1 MRYTMKLIKLVALAL
16 MIGITSMSLPS
27 VSVGAQTAPLA
38 PVEIRVMT
46 FNIWVGGELVD
57 FGQIAQ
63 AIRAAQ
69 ADVVGLQEI
78 GGNIQRIA
86 DMLGW
91 QYVNAR
97 LGIISRWPLIDLRSG
112 DGVAVFVQVR
122 PGQVV
127 AVANTHLSSDPYGPY
142 LVRDGEPLDKVLENE
157 QSLRMPEITPVADR
171 LKQLVT
177 AGIPV
182 VLTGDFNSPSHL
194 DWTDAAIKLRGQRL
208 YTVAWPVSQA
218 LTAVGM
224 QDTYRLAHP
233 DPAAKEGITWPAGY
247 PAPRM
252 RENET
257 FDRIDFVYA
266 STGIEVLD
274 SKIIGERDGKDV
286 DIVIDPY
293 PSDHR
298 AVVSTLKVTPVEPP
312 LFVSF
317 DRNRTVTGDPMIV
330 RYHAPKGEAVDRIVI
345 VPAGGDAL
353 KGALISMPPYEADFF
368 GSVSFGSTRFK
379 PGKYDAVL
387 ITEGDKEVA
396 RNTTWVVA
404 RNAEISVQTDKPSYR
419 PDEAITVTWANAPG
433 NRADWI
439 GIYAADEADPFNY
452 LGFLYTAGDVG
463 GSATFTVGSL
473 GSEALAAGEYRAAL
487 MLDDGYVMLA
497 EVTFSV
503 AP

>member
-1 MRYTMKLIKLVALAL
+1 
-16 MIGITSMSLPS
+16 
-27 VSVGAQTAPLA
+27 
-38 PVEIRVMT
+38 
-46 FNIWVGGELVD
+46 LVD

-91 QYVNAR
+91 QYVNPR

-171 LKQLVT
+171 LQQLVT
-177 AGIPV
+177 AKIPV

-194 DWTDAAIKLRGQRL
+194 DWTDAGIKLRPQRL
-208 YTVAWPVSQA
+208 YPVAWPVSQA

-233 DPAAKEGITWPAGY
+233 DPVAKEGITWPAGY
-247 PAPRM
+247 PAPRV

-274 SKIIGERDGKDV
+274 SKIVGERDGKDV
-286 DIVIDPY
+286 DIVVDPY

-317 DRNRTVTGDPMIV
+317 DRNRTIAGDPMVV
-330 RYHAPKGEAVDRIVI
+330 RYHAP
-345 VPAGGDAL
+345 
-353 KGALISMPPYEADFF
+353 
-368 GSVSFGSTRFK
+368 
-379 PGKYDAVL
+379 
-387 ITEGDKEVA
+387 
-396 RNTTWVVA
+396 
-404 RNAEISVQTDKPSYR
+404 
-419 PDEAITVTWANAPG
+419 
-433 NRADWI
+433 
-439 GIYAADEADPFNY
+439 
-452 LGFLYTAGDVG
+452 
-463 GSATFTVGSL
+463 
-473 GSEALAAGEYRAAL
+473 
-487 MLDDGYVMLA
+487 
-497 EVTFSV
+497 
-503 AP
+503 